1 MRVACYLRKQIGI
14 VYRFIFS
21 QLLDDTGAKSFQ
33 MDVRSPWIAAGDFN
47 SCFGLDLALKDVG
60 IGCEKAEAWRND
72 GMMTAGQLTP
82 SLPSYP
88 LVGSKRFNDP
98 NASNCEALFL
108 LPWNSPRVSWRRTF

>member
-1 MRVACYLRKQIGI
+1 MRVACYLRRQIGI
-14 VYRFIFS
+14 VYHFIFS

-47 SCFGLDLALKDVG
+47 SCFGLDLALKICWKKYVG
-60 IGCEKAEAWRND
+60 IGCEKAEAWGND

-98 NASNCEALFL
+98 TCK
-108 LPWNSPRVSWRRTF
+108 